1 MTLGGDTTCN
11 KIICPVNHSVHEH
24 ECVPCDKYMYND
36 RRDDATGPDTYCH
49 YIKCSKNQHVKG
61 HVCHECPAG
70 QYNKGGD
77 YIFNGETECDGIYI
91 SPVKIVKSIQMTN
104 PSNDISDEGMIGL
117 LLIITLLAVGSIVW
131 LICRSAKKDEKQSKK
146 IRKSSSPYASIDKDD
161 KNTIVNPVYKN
172 NNNGLMR
179 YRRFNM
185 AKKGKMHY
193 QVVKYDF

>member
-1 MTLGGDTTCN
+1 
-11 KIICPVNHSVHEH
+11 
-24 ECVPCDKYMYND
+24 MYND

-91 SPVKIVKSIQMTN
+91 SPVKIVKSIHMTN

-117 LLIITLLAVGSIVW
+117 LLIITLLVGSIVW
-131 LICRSAKKDEKQSKK
+131 LICRSAKKQSKK
-146 IRKSSSPYASIDKDD
+146 IRKSSSPYSSIDDDD
-161 KNTIVNPVYKN
+161 KNTIVNTSNKHS
-172 NNNGLMR
+172 NNGLMR
-179 YRRFNM
+179 YRRFKM

>member
-1 MTLGGDTTCN
+1 
-11 KIICPVNHSVHEH
+11 
-24 ECVPCDKYMYND
+24 
-36 RRDDATGPDTYCH
+36 
-49 YIKCSKNQHVKG
+49 
-61 HVCHECPAG
+61 
-70 QYNKGGD
+70 
-77 YIFNGETECDGIYI
+77 
-91 SPVKIVKSIQMTN
+91 MTN

-117 LLIITLLAVGSIVW
+117 LIIIILLVGGIVW
-131 LICRSAKKDEKQSKK
+131 LICRSAKKPSKK
-146 IRKSSSPYASIDKDD
+146 IRKTSSPYAPINEDD